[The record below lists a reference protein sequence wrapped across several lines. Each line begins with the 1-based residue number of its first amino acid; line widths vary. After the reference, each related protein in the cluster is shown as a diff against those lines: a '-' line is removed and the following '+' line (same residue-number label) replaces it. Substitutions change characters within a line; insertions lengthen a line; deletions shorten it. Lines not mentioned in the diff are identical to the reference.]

1 MLLSCADVDAA
12 EERIR
17 SANVVVTQLEIE
29 PSVTL
34 HALKLARKH
43 GGTSTANKCKNFIMC
58 LPSFKLVFYL
68 VRTVLNPAPAQELSA
83 EFYENCDVFCPNET
97 EVWLL

>member
-1 MLLSCADVDAA
+1 MIVSGANMLLSCADVDAA

-17 SANVVVTQLEIE
+17 NAKVVVTQLEIE

-43 GGTSTANKCKNFIMC
+43 GGITARKCKKNQG
-58 LPSFKLVFYL
+58 LKLVFYI
-68 VRTVLNPAPAQELSA
+68 
-83 EFYENCDVFCPNET
+83 
-97 EVWLL
+97 